1 MTSRDITTETFSST
15 RLRKAGL
22 AFATATLV
30 LLWSIPLLAQSKAS
44 REEQIPGTPLSV
56 KVPQGWHLET
66 AQATSLTQIVHDLE
80 PRYSLSFSSAMVS
93 DSCARRLAY
102 IEKPPGVPPVQDLN
116 RPKITLGLR
125 PSFVPDQYA
134 PLSAFGGRDV
144 LLCMDLGSKT
154 IVVAL
159 SPLGDNR
166 DLILK
171 PVLEAI
177 AQAALV
183 HADYIS
189 APGPAKLPTLG
200 VEVKLDSGQYFVKLL
215 TLNGKPRDT
224 IVRLNSEVP
233 LEISF
238 IELKPSDES
247 GCSALYGP
255 TFHFGVRNSP
265 PFVSKRWY
273 PKIGTW
279 PAPGQLANQACYAAS
294 PQLLIAAMINYG
306 KTEVGEQ
313 DERLIRELLDR
324 VADSADRGPHMTGQ
338 VTETVSDFFGGQ
350 PVGGVIGGIIGG
362 SVNSIPARMPNSAV
376 PQRIRVSQG
385 MSEGLL
391 LKKIQP
397 EYPSLARQARI
408 QGTVL
413 LQAQISKDGKVE
425 NLQLISGHPML
436 APAAIEAVMQW
447 IYKPYVLNGTTVAVE
462 TQVQVNFILSSDPSG
477 ASGSSGPTQPDG
489 SPK

>member
-1 MTSRDITTETFSST
+1 MTSRDIVAGTFSST

-22 AFATATLV
+22 GFAIATLV
-30 LLWSIPLLAQSKAS
+30 VVWSIPLLAQSRAS

-56 KVPQGWHLET
+56 RVPQGWHIET
-66 AQATSLTQIVHDLE
+66 AHATSLTQIVHDIE
-80 PRYSLSFSSAMVS
+80 PRYSVSFSSAMVS

-102 IEKPPGVPPVQDLN
+102 IEKPPGIPPVQDQN

-134 PLSAFGGRDV
+134 PLSAYGGRDV

-154 IVVAL
+154 VVVAL
-159 SPLGDNR
+159 SPLGDSR
-166 DLILK
+166 DLVLT

-189 APGPAKLPTLG
+189 APSPAKLPTLG
-200 VEVKLDSGQYFVKLL
+200 VEVKLDSGQYFVKLR

-238 IELKPSDES
+238 IDLKPSDES
-247 GCSALYGP
+247 GCSALYSP
-255 TFHFGVRNSP
+255 TFHFGVRNNP

-273 PKIGTW
+273 PTIGTW
-279 PAPGQLANQACYAAS
+279 PAPGELMSHACYAAS
-294 PQLLIAAMINYG
+294 PQLLIVAMINYG
-306 KTEVGEQ
+306 KSEVGEQ

-324 VADSADRGPHMTGQ
+324 VADSVDRGPHMTGQ
-338 VTETVSDFFGGQ
+338 VTETVSDFFGGHS
-350 PVGGVIGGIIGG
+350 VGGVIGGIIG
-362 SVNSIPARMPNSAV
+362 SVSSIPARMPDGAV
-376 PQRIRVSQG
+376 PQRVRVSQL
-385 MSEGLL
+385 MSEGLVI
-391 LKKIQP
+391 KKIQL

-425 NLQLISGHPML
+425 KLQLISGHPML
-436 APAAIEAVMQW
+436 APAAIEAVKQW
-447 IYKPYVLNGTTVAVE
+447 IYKPYVLNGITVAVE
-462 TQVQVNFILSSDPSG
+462 TQVQVNFILSNDPPG
-477 ASGSSGPTQPDG
+477 ASGSSAPTQPDG
-489 SPK
+489 FPK